1 MEAVRSSNHASGI
14 PDDRL
19 DEPIAPADGYPQTM
33 SSRVCFVTV
42 VESGL
47 LEPMAVR
54 MVESLRRFGGRLSD
68 APVLAVK
75 PRFGPP
81 LARSTHRRFDELGVR
96 FIGMR
101 SHPQFAWFH
110 YLNKPLAMLAAEQR
124 SDADIL
130 AWVDA
135 DVLVREEPSAFLL
148 PADVAFTAGPTDYG
162 VVGTTGP
169 HDIHDPYWRA
179 ICDALG
185 MELEELPWLTTY
197 VGQEKI
203 RFYLNA
209 GIFAYRRRTGL
220 AEHWLRTC
228 LRALE
233 ARVGFAESGETRL
246 EQVSLGLTVLQQS
259 LPWRPLR
266 HSHNLALASYLD
278 DEYDD
283 GLVADARLLHYHDSL
298 EPHQWQKFLRRADV
312 AWPELAEW
320 LRPQGPIS
328 NPAPRHWQLAGE
340 IVRMA
345 RGFPRRIYRARMIDP
360 VAVRP

>member
-1 MEAVRSSNHASGI
+1 MT
-14 PDDRL
+14 P
-19 DEPIAPADGYPQTM
+19 
-33 SSRVCFVTV
+33 RVCFVTV

-81 LARSTHRRFDELGVR
+81 LSRSTHRRFGELGVR
-96 FIGMR
+96 FIRMR
-101 SHPQFAWFH
+101 SHPRFAWFH
-110 YLNKPLAMLAAEQR
+110 YLNKPLAMLAAEGS

-148 PADVAFTAGPTDYG
+148 PAHVAITAGPTDYG

-169 HDIHDPYWRA
+169 RDDHDPYWRA
-179 ICDALG
+179 ICESLGIALDD
-185 MELEELPWLTTY
+185 LPWLTTY
-197 VGQEKI
+197 VGQERI

-209 GIFAYRRRTGL
+209 GIFAYRRRTGF
-220 AEHWLRTC
+220 AEHWLRNCVRT
-228 LRALE
+228 LE

-246 EQVSLGLTVLQQS
+246 EQVALGLTVLQQDLRWEP
-259 LPWRPLR
+259 LP
-266 HSHNLALASYLD
+266 HSHNLAFASYLD
-278 DEYDD
+278 DKYDAA
-283 GLVADARLLHYHDSL
+283 LMSEARLLHYHDSL
-298 EPHQWQKFLRRADV
+298 EPHYWQSFLEMAEE
-312 AWPELAEW
+312 AWPELAAW
-320 LRPQGPIS
+320 LRPLEPIT

-340 IVRMA
+340 IVRIG

-360 VAVRP
+360 VAVPH